1 MALRIED
8 YAIIGDCKSAALVG
22 SDGSIDWLCWPRF
35 DSAACFAALLGTSE
49 NGRWLI
55 APTLAPLA
63 VKRQYRAGTLVL
75 ETEFQTET
83 GRAAILDFM
92 PPADGADLVRIVMGR
107 SGRVDFRTEYVARF
121 NYGATIPWV
130 RRLYD
135 GAISAVAGSER
146 LVLRSQ
152 VPLYGEDLKTV
163 GEFTVEDGQSVA
175 FVLSYGA
182 AFLGPPS
189 AIDPFES
196 LERTETFWRNWS
208 DRCPDVG
215 PWTEAVKRSL
225 ITLKALTYAP
235 TGGIVAAAT
244 TSLPEQ
250 LGGVRNW
257 DYRYCWLR
265 DATFTILALM
275 KLGYH
280 DEARAWRDW
289 LVRAIAGSPHQ
300 VQIMYGVGGERW
312 LPELLLPWLKGY
324 ANSSPVRIGNAASD
338 QMQIDVFGEIADA
351 MFQALKAGM
360 APPER
365 SRILRPLILDYLA
378 EAWQQPD
385 EGIWEVRGGP
395 QHFVHSK
402 VMAWVAFDR
411 AASDLET
418 QAFHESG
425 RRWRKI
431 ADEIHAEVCE
441 RGFDR
446 NLNSFVQAY
455 GAARLDASLLLIPL
469 VGFLPADDPRT
480 QGTLRAIENKL
491 LFNDEFV
498 LRYEPENS
506 SDGLPPGEGAF
517 LACSFW
523 LVDNYILQGRY
534 EDAQRLFERL
544 LARCND
550 VGLLAEE
557 LDPASGR
564 MLGNFPQAYSHVG
577 LINCALNLSRRAGPA
592 EERAAS
598 RSTGGATDQ
607 PAASARSGRHLEHG
621 RYVCRIRSFATIQAD
636 DPCEFSRSGVLDEGW
651 IAEAARS
658 SQGIG
663 GSGGHQLTKGQPW
676 QIDLSDEQID
686 RLRAR
691 LRRTKRS
698 RKEAS

>member
-1 MALRIED
+1 MALQIED
-8 YAIIGDCKSAALVG
+8 YALIGDCKTAALVG

-35 DSAACFAALLGTSE
+35 DSAACFAALLGTPE
-49 NGRWLI
+49 NGRWLL
-55 APTLAPLA
+55 APTVAPLA
-63 VKRQYRAGTLVL
+63 VKRRYRPGTLVL

-83 GRAAILDFM
+83 GRAAVVDFM

-107 SGRVDFRTEYVARF
+107 SGRVDFRTEFVARF
-121 NYGATIPWV
+121 NYGSTIPWV

-135 GAISAVAGSER
+135 GAISAVAGPER

-152 VPLYGEDLKTV
+152 VALYGEDLKTV

-182 AFLGPPS
+182 SFQGLPS

-196 LERTETFWRNWS
+196 LERTDTFWRDWS
-208 DRCPDVG
+208 GRCPDVG

-257 DYRYCWLR
+257 DYRYCWVR
-265 DATFTILALM
+265 DAAFTILALM

-280 DEARAWRDW
+280 EEARAWRNW
-289 LVRAIAGSPHQ
+289 LLRAVAGSPHQ

-312 LPELLLPWLKGY
+312 LPELVLPWLKGY

-338 QMQIDVFGEIADA
+338 QMQIDVFGELADA
-351 MFQALKAGM
+351 MFQAYKAGM
-360 APPER
+360 EPVER
-365 SRILRPLILDYLA
+365 GRALRPMILEYLA
-378 EAWQQPD
+378 EAWRQPD

-411 AASDLET
+411 AADDVGVK
-418 QAFHESG
+418 AFQESG
-425 RRWRKI
+425 QRWRAI

-446 NLNSFVQAY
+446 ELNSFVQAY
-455 GAARLDASLLLIPL
+455 GARRLDASLLLIPL
-469 VGFLPADDPRT
+469 VGFLPADDPRI
-480 QGTLRAIENKL
+480 QGTLKAIENKL

-498 LRYEPENS
+498 LRYEPDNS

-577 LINCALNLSRRAGPA
+577 LINCALNLSHFSGPA
-592 EERAAS
+592 KERAAS
-598 RSTGGATDQ
+598 ASTGAAT
-607 PAASARSGRHLEHG
+607 S
-621 RYVCRIRSFATIQAD
+621 
-636 DPCEFSRSGVLDEGW
+636 
-651 IAEAARS
+651 
-658 SQGIG
+658 
-663 GSGGHQLTKGQPW
+663 
-676 QIDLSDEQID
+676 
-686 RLRAR
+686 
-691 LRRTKRS
+691 
-698 RKEAS
+698 

>member
-1 MALRIED
+1 MGPKIQD

-35 DSAACFAALLGTSE
+35 DSAACFAALLGTTE

-63 VKRQYRAGTLVL
+63 VKRRYRPGALIL

-83 GRAAILDFM
+83 GRAAIVDFM

-107 SGRVDFRTEYVARF
+107 SGRVEFRTEYVARF
-121 NYGATIPWV
+121 NYGATVPWV

-135 GAISAVAGSER
+135 GAISAVAGPER
-146 LVLRSQ
+146 LVLRGP
-152 VPLYGEDLKTV
+152 VALYGEDLKTV

-182 AFLGPPS
+182 SFQAPPS

-196 LERTETFWRNWS
+196 LERTETFWREWS
-208 DRCPDVG
+208 DRCADVG

-289 LVRAIAGSPHQ
+289 LIRAIAGSPHQ

-312 LPELLLPWLKGY
+312 LPELVLPWLKGY

-338 QMQIDVFGEIADA
+338 QTQIDVFGEIADA

-360 APPER
+360 DPPER
-365 SRILRPLILDYLA
+365 SRTLRPQILDYLA
-378 EAWQQPD
+378 EAWRQPD

-411 AASDLET
+411 AASDLEAR
-418 QAFHESG
+418 AFHESG
-425 RRWRKI
+425 RRWRAI

-446 NLNSFVQAY
+446 NLNSFVQFY
-455 GAARLDASLLLIPL
+455 GAKRLDASLLLMPL
-469 VGFLPADDPRT
+469 VGFLPAGDPRI

-498 LRYEPENS
+498 LRYEPDNS

-523 LVDNYILQGRY
+523 LVDNYILQDRY

-577 LINCALNLSRRAGPA
+577 LINCALNLSHFAGPA
-592 EERAAS
+592 KERAAS
-598 RSTGGATDQ
+598 RSTG
-607 PAASARSGRHLEHG
+607 AA
-621 RYVCRIRSFATIQAD
+621 VD
-636 DPCEFSRSGVLDEGW
+636 
-651 IAEAARS
+651 
-658 SQGIG
+658 
-663 GSGGHQLTKGQPW
+663 
-676 QIDLSDEQID
+676 
-686 RLRAR
+686 
-691 LRRTKRS
+691 
-698 RKEAS
+698 